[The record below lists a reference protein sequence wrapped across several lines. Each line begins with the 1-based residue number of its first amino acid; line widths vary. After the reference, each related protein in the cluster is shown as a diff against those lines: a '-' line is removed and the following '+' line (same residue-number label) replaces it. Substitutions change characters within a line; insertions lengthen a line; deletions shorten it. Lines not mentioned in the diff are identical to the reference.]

1 LSLLDF
7 VPNLA
12 FLVGAYYLV
21 CLVRLTSSTLSLVLM
36 IAGSFL
42 VLLGGTTKALW
53 KLLYTL
59 GIGDYWLLGELQFM
73 LLAPGFLA
81 MLVSLVLVLRQ
92 ERKRWETALVAM
104 APWKIP
110 LLATM
115 TLSSFGVYGILS
127 YMALWRKARLAAG
140 MYILTILCTLG
151 MAGLAGGEQ
160 SVTRQWIE
168 EGINTLAQVAFA
180 LGSYLLY
187 SRFVTVWESERLE

>member
-21 CLVRLTSSTLSLVLM
+21 RLVRLTSSTLSLVLM